1 MSTDLKFSLVTT
13 IIVLGLIVARGF
25 DSRAALISSRGS
37 AFSLA
42 SPSCLLAKWQKCFSL
57 FCYFHFFCD
66 CCHAFAT
73 LMNIA

>member
-13 IIVLGLIVARGF
+13 IIVLGLIVAVGLT
-25 DSRAALISSRGS
+25 AALISSRGS

-42 SPSCLLAKWQKCFSL
+42 SPSCLLAKWQKCFL
-57 FCYFHFFCD
+57 FLLFSFFCD